1 MAEGWCGMT
10 TLEQQAAD
18 YLRIRRAL
26 GFKLERAE
34 KLLAQYL
41 AYLDTIGQDCVTVEN
56 ALQWDR
62 LPAAGSG
69 NWWAQRLSVV
79 RCFAS
84 YLHALDPAHEIPPA
98 DVLARRIQR
107 SVPYLYTEQEI
118 WALMAATDRL
128 RGRLRQTTYRTLIGL
143 LAVTGMRVGEAIRLD
158 RPDLDLANGLLT
170 VRGSKFGKS
179 RELPLHPTTVTALR
193 ECLRIRD
200 AHQHSDLTDAL
211 LISPAG
217 TRLIYC
223 NVHATFRHLRADAG
237 LQPRSPACR
246 PRVHDLRHRFAVQ
259 TLLDWYRDGVDVQ
272 PRLPLL
278 STYLGHTHPRHTY
291 WYLQAAPELM
301 AIAGQR
307 LEAAQEARS

>member
-1 MAEGWCGMT
+1 MT
-10 TLEQQAAD
+10 PLEQHAAD

-41 AYLDTIGQDCVTVEN
+41 GYLDAAGQDWVTVEN
-56 ALQWDR
+56 AVEWSR
-62 LPAAGSG
+62 LPAAGVSAS
-69 NWWAQRLSVV
+69 WWAQRLSVV
-79 RCFAS
+79 RCFAT
-84 YLHALDPAHEIPPA
+84 YLHALDDRHEIPPA
-98 DVLARRIQR
+98 DVLTRPIRRA
-107 SVPYLYTEQEI
+107 VPYLYTEREI
-118 WALMAATDRL
+118 WALMTATDRL
-128 RGRLRQTTYRTLIGL
+128 RGRLRQATYRTLFGL

-158 RPDLDLANGLLT
+158 RADLDLAVGVVT
-170 VRGSKFGKS
+170 IRDSKFGKS
-179 RELPLHPTTVTALR
+179 RELPLHLTTVTALR
-193 ECLRIRD
+193 EYLRIRNE
-200 AHQHSDLTDAL
+200 HQHAEVSDAL

-223 NVHATFRHLRADAG
+223 NVHTTFRQLRADAG
-237 LQPRSPACR
+237 LRARSSACR

-259 TLLDWYRDGVDVQ
+259 SLLDWYRDGVDVQ

-278 STYLGHTHPRHTY
+278 STYMGHTHPRHTF

-307 LEAAQEARS
+307 LQAAQELWS

>member
-1 MAEGWCGMT
+1 MADGRCGMT
-10 TLEQQAAD
+10 ALEQHAAD
-18 YLRIRRAL
+18 YLQIRRAL

-34 KLLAQYL
+34 KLLGQYL
-41 AYLDTIGQDCVTVEN
+41 AYLEATGQQAVTIAN
-56 ALQWDR
+56 ALAWAR
-62 LPAAGSG
+62 MPADGGG

-79 RCFAS
+79 RCFAN

-98 DVLARRIQR
+98 DILVRRTR
-107 SVPYLYTEQEI
+107 RAVPYLYTDHEI

-128 RGRLRQTTYRTLIGL
+128 RGQLRRATYRTLIGL

-158 RPDLDLANGLLT
+158 RADLELAAGVVT
-170 VRGSKFGKS
+170 VRDSKFGKS
-179 RELPLHPTTVTALR
+179 RELPLHPTTVTAVRQYLR
-193 ECLRIRD
+193 TRD
-200 AHQHSDLTDAL
+200 AHQHAAVSDAL

-223 NVHATFRHLRADAG
+223 NVHATFRQLRAGAG
-237 LQPRSPACR
+237 LTARSSACR
-246 PRVHDLRHRFAVQ
+246 PRLHDLRHRFAVQ
-259 TLLDWYRDGVDVQ
+259 TLLDWYRAGDEVP

-278 STYLGHTHPRHTY
+278 STYMGHTHPRHTF

-307 LEAAQEARS
+307 LEAAQEASS

>member
-1 MAEGWCGMT
+1 MT
-10 TLEQQAAD
+10 TLEQHAAD
-18 YLRIRRAL
+18 YLRIRRAM

-41 AYLDTIGQDCVTVEN
+41 AYLDATSEDRVSAQN
-56 ALQWDR
+56 ALEWAR
-62 LPAAGSG
+62 LPAAGASG

-98 DVLARRIQR
+98 DMLALRIRRA
-107 SVPYLYTEQEI
+107 VPYLYSEQEI

-128 RGRLRQTTYRTLIGL
+128 RGRLRQATYRTLFGL

-158 RPDLDLANGLLT
+158 RPDLDLTAGMIT
-170 VRGSKFGKS
+170 VREGKFGKS
-179 RELPLHPTTVTALR
+179 RELPVHPTTVTALR
-193 ECLRIRD
+193 QYLRIRD
-200 AHQHSDLTDAL
+200 AHQHADVSDAV

-223 NVHATFRHLRADAG
+223 NVHATFRQLRADAG
-237 LQPRSPACR
+237 LSARSSACR
-246 PRVHDLRHRFAVQ
+246 PRVHDLRHRYAVQ
-259 TLLDWYRDGVDVQ
+259 TLLDWYRDGVEVP

-278 STYLGHTHPRHTY
+278 STYMGHTHPRHTF
-291 WYLQAAPELM
+291 WYLHAAPELM

-307 LEAAQEARS
+307 LEAAQEANS

>member
-1 MAEGWCGMT
+1 MADGWCGMT

-41 AYLDTIGQDCVTVEN
+41 AYLDMTGHDRVTVEN
-56 ALQWDR
+56 ALEWAR
-62 LPAAGSG
+62 LPAAGGG
-69 NWWAQRLSVV
+69 NWWAQRLAVV

-98 DVLARRIQR
+98 DVLAHRVRRA
-107 SVPYLYTEQEI
+107 VPYLYTEQEI
-118 WALMAATDRL
+118 WAVMAATDRL

-143 LAVTGMRVGEAIRLD
+143 LAVTGTRVGEAIRLN

-170 VRGSKFGKS
+170 IRGAKFGKS
-179 RELPLHPTTVTALR
+179 RELPLHPTTVSALR
-193 ECLRIRD
+193 EYLRIRD
-200 AHQHSDLTDAL
+200 AHQHADVSDAL

-223 NVHATFRHLRADAG
+223 NVHATFRQLRADAG
-237 LQPRSPACR
+237 LIARSPASR
-246 PRVHDLRHRFAVQ
+246 PRIHDLRHRFAVQ
-259 TLLDWYRDGVDVQ
+259 TLLDWYRDGVDVP

-278 STYLGHTHPRHTY
+278 STYMGHTHPRHTF

-307 LEAAQEARS
+307 LEAAQEGGS

>member
-1 MAEGWCGMT
+1 MT
-10 TLEQQAAD
+10 TLEQHAAD

-34 KLLAQYL
+34 KLLDQYL
-41 AYLDTIGQDCVTVEN
+41 AYLDTTGQDRVTIAN
-56 ALQWDR
+56 ALTWAR
-62 LPAAGSG
+62 MPAAGGG

-79 RCFAS
+79 RCFAT

-98 DVLARRIQR
+98 DALARRIR
-107 SVPYLYTEQEI
+107 RAVPYLYTDQEI

-128 RGRLRQTTYRTLIGL
+128 RGPLRRATYRTLIGL
-143 LAVTGMRVGEAIRLD
+143 LAVSGMRVGEAIRLD
-158 RPDLDLANGLLT
+158 RPDLDLAAGVVT
-170 VRGSKFGKS
+170 IMDSKFGKS
-179 RELPLHPTTVTALR
+179 RELPLRPTTVAALR
-193 ECLRIRD
+193 EYLRIRD
-200 AHQHSDLTDAL
+200 AHSRADVSDAL

-223 NVHATFRHLRADAG
+223 NVHATFRQLRADAG
-237 LQPRSPACR
+237 LRSTSSACR

-278 STYLGHTHPRHTY
+278 STYMGHTHPRHTF
-291 WYLQAAPELM
+291 WYLEAAPELM
-301 AIAGQR
+301 AIAGQK
-307 LEAAQEARS
+307 LEAAQEERS